1 MAKAVLTVTAAN
13 QTIAFGGTVAP
24 YTATIT
30 GFVNGDTASVVT
42 GTASLTTSPAT
53 PVNAV
58 GLLSD
63 HRGG

>member
-30 GFVNGDTASVVT
+30 GFVNGDTAQRGDRHRQPDHLACDSQRRRH
-42 GTASLTTSPAT
+42 
-53 PVNAV
+53 
-58 GLLSD
+58 LSD